1 MNKWTN
7 TCVFFMVSCQM
18 FESGFVFRGLYLQG
32 LVYFVVDTCSH
43 LHSSTNAQALPRDVA
58 RKK

>member
-1 MNKWTN
+1 
-7 TCVFFMVSCQM
+7 M

-32 LVYFVVDTCSH
+32 LVYFVVNTCSY
-43 LHSSTNAQALPRDVA
+43 LHSSTNVQALPRDVA